1 VDPAEILDR
10 FDAEIRADPP
20 TEVGVERAWADGVL
34 RTTGAYNYIG
44 WWDFPPAEVGAA
56 VAREAAFFRE
66 KGVQWKVYS
75 HDGPPELV
83 QALQRNGFE
92 EEEVE
97 TFLVFDMAAA
107 MPDLAP
113 PAGIEVRQ
121 VRDRAGVADLLTV
134 AEAAFGKSEPSRLET
149 FTARLS
155 DPTLALFVAYDHGVP
170 VSSGRIELAPGRA
183 GRLSR
188 PGRRPRH
195 RSPPP
200 RPPLSHRRRSRDQPR
215 DPGAARLRRAGHDPG
230 LDAAGPRLTGM

>member
-1 VDPAEILDR
+1 MDPAEILDR

-75 HDGPPELV
+75 HDGPPGLV

-183 GRLSR
+183 FAGLYGGGTVPGHQGRGVYRALVAARAIEARRRGHRYLTVDARETSR
-188 PGRRPRH
+188 PI
-195 RSPPP
+195 
-200 RPPLSHRRRSRDQPR
+200 L
-215 DPGAARLRRAGHDPG
+215 
-230 LDAAGPRLTGM
+230 